1 MSGSH
6 RSILKRLWRWGLA
19 GALLP
24 PLLAILPILAIGCSD
39 GSEEFLTATL
49 VHGPIEATVSATG
62 TLNPVHMVEVGTQ
75 ASGRIS
81 SVDVDYNS
89 RVRKGQRVAKID
101 PANALVRVQKAE
113 ASVMSAHARLQQAG
127 ADLGLKTGQLERKS
141 ALHEQTM
148 LSEDLFEASE
158 TAHAA
163 ALAQLAIERAS
174 LAQAEAELA
183 DANVNLQHTD
193 IVSPVDGIVLEKN
206 VNVGQTVAASFR
218 TPTLFLI
225 ARDLTEMQVNAD
237 VSESDIGL
245 VKAGQLARFSVDA
258 YPDESFTGRV
268 REVRNSPMTV
278 QNVVTYD
285 VVIDVQNPELS
296 LRPGMTATVTLTT
309 GHKNGVLKAPLRA
322 LRFRP
327 RDATTPARSTRE
339 ARTGRLWVENGDG
352 TPQPLKVHTGLRD
365 DEFVEISSDAL
376 SEGDEVLIGYRR
388 MEMR

>member
-1 MSGSH
+1 MSGSL
-6 RSILKRLWRWGLA
+6 RPSPLRPTPKGSRRWGLA
-19 GALLP
+19 GALL
-24 PLLAILPILAIGCSD
+24 LLVGCGD

-62 TLNPVHMVEVGTQ
+62 TVNPVHTVEVGTQ
-75 ASGRIS
+75 ASGRIA

-89 RVRKGQRVAKID
+89 HVYEGQRVAKID

-113 ASVMSAHARLQQAG
+113 ASVMSAHARVQG
-127 ADLGLKTGQLERKS
+127 AEAELRLKTGQLERKG
-141 ALHEQTM
+141 ALHDQTM
-148 LSEDLFEASE
+148 LSKDLFEASE

-174 LAQAEAELA
+174 LAQAQAELA

-193 IVSPVDGIVLEKN
+193 IVSPVDGIVLSKN
-206 VNVGQTVAASFR
+206 VNVGQTVAATFQ
-218 TPTLFLI
+218 TPTFFVI
-225 ARDLTEMQVNAD
+225 ARDLTDMQVNAD
-237 VSESDIGL
+237 VSEADIGL
-245 VKAGQLARFSVDA
+245 VKPGQPARFRVDA
-258 YPDESFTGRV
+258 YPDQSFTGRV
-268 REVRNSPMTV
+268 RAVRNSPTSI

-285 VVIDVQNPELS
+285 VVIDVQNPDLS

-309 GHKNGVLKAPLRA
+309 GHKSAVLKAPLRA

-327 RDATTPARSTRE
+327 RDSTTPARSTRE

-352 TPQPLKVHTGLRD
+352 TPQPLEVHIGLRD